1 MINNIKIFFI
11 TLKNEK
17 LRTNHMINQFKKLN
31 LKYEILYATN
41 GGNLTNEEL
50 DLYSKKETFKNE
62 NRDMSVDEISA
73 CLSHIK
79 IYQKIVKHKYRT
91 TLIFED
97 DVIINKDIINILNN
111 LNKFPKKWQLINFYT
126 DAKEKVIRSNFNF
139 FKNYK
144 FTKFLEKANR
154 ACAYL
159 ITYETAKI
167 LLRDAFPIRRPPD
180 ALTGR
185 FGLKD
190 INSYG
195 ITPRVIQL
203 KDFPTSIKHRNTFFG
218 KYKFLSWILKT
229 RLIGFLVAIIIFL
242 KKLLKNKLV

>member
-1 MINNIKIFFI
+1 MILSNIKVFFI

-17 LRTNHMINQFKKLN
+17 SRSDHMIQELNKLN
-31 LKYEILYATN
+31 LKYEIFYATK
-41 GGNLTNEEL
+41 GTDLTDKEL
-50 DLYSKKETFKNE
+50 DLYSKNETFKCE
-62 NRDMSVDEISA
+62 NRDMSIDEISA
-73 CLSHIK
+73 CLSHIR
-79 IYQKIVKHKYRT
+79 IYQKIIKYKYKI

-97 DVIINKDIINILNN
+97 DVIIDKNLINVLNN
-111 LNKFPKKWQLINFYT
+111 LKKFPRKWQLINFYS
-126 DAKEKVIRSNFNF
+126 DAKEKKIKSNINV

-159 ITYETAKI
+159 INYDTANI

-195 ITPRVIQL
+195 VTPRLIQL

-218 KYKFLSWILKT
+218 KYKILSWILKT
-229 RLIGFLVAIIIFL
+229 KLIDFLVRVINSL
-242 KKLLKNKLV
+242 KKITEIYK

>member
-17 LRTNHMINQFKKLN
+17 LRTNHMIRELRKLN
-31 LKYEILYATN
+31 LKYEIFYASKGYDLN
-41 GGNLTNEEL
+41 FKEL
-50 DLYSKKETFKNE
+50 SLYSKHETFKSE
-62 NRDMSVDEISA
+62 NRDMSLDEISSS
-73 CLSHIK
+73 LSHIK
-79 IYQKIVKHKYRT
+79 IYQNIIKYKYKT

-97 DVIINKDIINILNN
+97 DVIINKDLIGILNN
-111 LNKFPKKWQLINFYT
+111 LNKFPKKWQLINFFT
-126 DAKEKVIRSNFNF
+126 DAKQKTIKSNVNV

-154 ACAYL
+154 TCAYL
-159 ITYETAKI
+159 ITYETANI
-167 LLRDAFPIRRPPD
+167 LLSDAFPIRKPPD

-218 KYKFLSWILKT
+218 KYRLLSWILKNNFT
-229 RLIGFLVAIIIFL
+229 IFLVKFIYFFKRIIM
-242 KKLLKNKLV
+242 K